1 LNVAHHT
8 FRQAEVQGKWLHEI
22 GGIIVKQERRDDAQ
36 LRKKIMLI
44 IDHEL
49 SKQNP
54 DMKMIEAFS
63 AVLNEMEHG
72 AQPLDPKEREEAIKN
87 LKQACHKIMEKKT
100 IDSAKP
106 MRGRRMVRKTVA
118 VLCTILVVFG
128 LMLGT
133 VCAIGGV
140 SPITV
145 LENIGHAIF
154 GWEVGEPVEIEG
166 LTFIRNGEPKQY
178 DNIEQ
183 CLQEEGLD
191 ICYPTWLPEGVNVES
206 ILMLS
211 TGTNDT
217 IIYEMNSDIVYLSI
231 NTQEQIEDILKMHY
245 SEINTDGI
253 CIYYNLD
260 ENIYRAKVEISN
272 IIYSISSYDLEII
285 KNMAL
290 GLIG

>member
-1 LNVAHHT
+1 M
-8 FRQAEVQGKWLHEI
+8 
-22 GGIIVKQERRDDAQ
+22 KQERRDDAQ

-63 AVLNEMEHG
+63 AVLNEMDHG
-72 AQPLDPKEREEAIKN
+72 VQPLDPKEREEAIKN
-87 LKQACHKIMEKKT
+87 LKQACHEIMEKKT

-140 SPITV
+140 SPITI
-145 LENIGHAIF
+145 LENIGHEIF

-178 DNIEQ
+178 DSIEQ
-183 CLQEEGLD
+183 CLREEGLD
-191 ICYPTWLPEGVNVES
+191 VCYPTWLPEGVRVETILVFSDES
-206 ILMLS
+206 I
-211 TGTNDT
+211 NEVV
-217 IIYEMNSDIVYLSI
+217 YKMNSDTLYISFS
-231 NTQEQIEDILKMHY
+231 TQDDIEVIKNQDYIL
-245 SEINTDGI
+245 EELDGI
-253 CIYYNLD
+253 VFYYTKTD
-260 ENIYRAKVEISN
+260 ELYKVKIEVSEN
-272 IIYSISSYDLEII
+272 VYSISAIDLNII
-285 KNMAL
+285 KNIII
-290 GLIG
+290 GLKRGT

>member
-1 LNVAHHT
+1 M
-8 FRQAEVQGKWLHEI
+8 
-22 GGIIVKQERRDDAQ
+22 KQERRDDAQ

-63 AVLNEMEHG
+63 AVLNEMEHS

-87 LKQACHKIMEKKT
+87 LKQACHEIMEKKT

-140 SPITV
+140 SPITI
-145 LENIGHAIF
+145 LDNIGHAIF

-178 DNIEQ
+178 DSIEQ
-183 CLQEEGLD
+183 CLREEGLD
-191 ICYPTWLPEGVNVES
+191 ICYPTWLPEGVKLES
-206 ILMLS
+206 VLS
-211 TGTNDT
+211 VSGDGYERY
-217 IIYEMNSDIVYLSI
+217 IYKFNSDSVYISIDTSVNINEFEYLDYTIEEIDDGKKVYYKYNGTLCNAKLELNGIV
-231 NTQEQIEDILKMHY
+231 
-245 SEINTDGI
+245 
-253 CIYYNLD
+253 
-260 ENIYRAKVEISN
+260 
-272 IIYSISSYDLEII
+272 YSISSEKIEII
-285 KNMAL
+285 KKIIM
-290 GLIG
+290 GLKKG

>member
-1 LNVAHHT
+1 M
-8 FRQAEVQGKWLHEI
+8 
-22 GGIIVKQERRDDAQ
+22 KQERRDDAQ

-63 AVLNEMEHG
+63 AVLNEMDHG
-72 AQPLDPKEREEAIKN
+72 VQPLDPKEREEAIKN
-87 LKQACHKIMEKKT
+87 LKQACHEIMEKKT

-118 VLCTILVVFG
+118 VLCTIIVVFG

-154 GWEVGEPVEIEG
+154 GWEVGESVDIEG
-166 LTFIRNGEPKQY
+166 MTFIRNGEAKHY
-178 DNIEQ
+178 ESVEQ
-183 CLQEEGLD
+183 CLAQEDLN
-191 ICYPTWLPEGVNVES
+191 ICEPTWLPEGVKIEAIV
-206 ILMLS
+206 MLS
-211 TGTNDT
+211 GADYDR
-217 IIYEMNSDIVYLSI
+217 IIYRL
-231 NTQEQIEDILKMHY
+231 
-245 SEINTDGI
+245 NTDDI
-253 CIYYNLD
+253 TINIDLTDQTDDFQNIDYSAITID
-260 ENIYRAKVEISN
+260 ENRILFYTFEENRYRAQLATVGMVYIFTANDIHIIEN
-272 IIYSISSYDLEII
+272 IV
-285 KNMAL
+285 K
-290 GLIG
+290 GLKGNY

>member
-1 LNVAHHT
+1 M
-8 FRQAEVQGKWLHEI
+8 
-22 GGIIVKQERRDDAQ
+22 KQECRDDAQ

-54 DMKMIEAFS
+54 DMKMIEAYS
-63 AVLNEMEHG
+63 AVLNEMDHS
-72 AQPLDPKEREEAIKN
+72 AQQLDPEEREEAIKN
-87 LKQACHKIMEKKT
+87 LKRACQDMTDNKVIY
-100 IDSAKP
+100 SAQP
-106 MRGRRMVRKTVA
+106 VRRRRMVRKTVT

-178 DNIEQ
+178 DSIEQ
-183 CLQEEGLD
+183 CLREEGLD
-191 ICYPTWLPEGVNVES
+191 ICYPTWLPDGIRVES
-206 ILMLS
+206 VLVLS
-211 TGTNDT
+211 NDENDRVV
-217 IIYEMNSDIVYLSI
+217 YRLNSDSITINVNLSEKIEDIKSLDYTELSI
-231 NTQEQIEDILKMHY
+231 NDQLQ
-245 SEINTDGI
+245 
-253 CIYYNLD
+253 IYYKYN
-260 ENIYRAKVEISN
+260 ENMNSAKFDIAGIVYTMTADSIQVVEKIA
-272 IIYSISSYDLEII
+272 L
-285 KNMAL
+285 NMRRD
-290 GLIG
+290 